1 MFGQAAQNDRL
12 TTTPICARQSVV
24 PGEQR
29 SAYRRSLICLKLLSQ
44 PRMPCHDAAS
54 RLRLDALQSG
64 SRQEWAALFEPDAE
78 LFDDGQPRSLESFT
92 RDALGHEHFVSIDRV
107 GNHSLEL
114 ISHFHS
120 DKWGEFRTYFK
131 FQLSPSGRIR
141 RLDIGQAD

>member
-1 MFGQAAQNDRL
+1 MRTAECS
-12 TTTPICARQSVV
+12 P
-24 PGEQR
+24 
-29 SAYRRSLICLKLLSQ
+29 RRTALRVSTLPHLSKTAVATSHT
-44 PRMPCHDAAS
+44 CNDAAS

-120 DKWGEFRTYFK
+120 DKWREFRTYFK